1 MLTLDIYTTF
11 EHDLGWPFPGEHV
24 YPRLVTPDGKLWLM
38 YDSEYPSTEAGLC
51 WYDGV
56 NVGMIPAS
64 PGGVP
69 QWGGLPNS
77 NIREL
82 EYKAVAGGY
91 ELWMS
96 CKGRGI
102 AVLKYLQSNPITTF
116 QLTVSVANGWN
127 MVSIPGLNTP
137 DQNVNTWWAFRDLGA
152 NVFKICWWIST
163 SNRSQYLEQ
172 DTG

>member
-1 MLTLDIYTTF
+1 
-11 EHDLGWPFPGEHV
+11 
-24 YPRLVTPDGKLWLM
+24 M
-38 YDSEYPSTEAGLC
+38 YDSEYPSAEAGLC
-51 WYDGV
+51 WYDGT
-56 NVGMIPAS
+56 NVGIIPAS

-102 AVLKYLQSNPITTF
+102 AVLTVLDGTTSVESKKESPTSFELSQNYPNPFNPTTTISF
-116 QLTVSVANGWN
+116 
-127 MVSIPGLNTP
+127 SIPSSTFTSLKIYDILGNELATL
-137 DQNVNTWWAFRDLGA
+137 VNEVKPAGNYILDFDASALSSGVYFYRL
-152 NVFKICWWIST
+152 ST
-163 SNRSQYLEQ
+163 GKFTEAKKMILLR
-172 DTG
+172 